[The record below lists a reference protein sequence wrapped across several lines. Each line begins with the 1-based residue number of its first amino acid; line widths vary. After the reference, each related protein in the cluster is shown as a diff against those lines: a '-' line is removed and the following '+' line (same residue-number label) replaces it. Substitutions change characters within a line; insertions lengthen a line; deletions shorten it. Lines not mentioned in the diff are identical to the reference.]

1 MILVHTC
8 DEQSII
14 LDLTNSI
21 VILSTGCV
29 SMYLTTDMI
38 TCALQ
43 LLE

>member
-14 LDLTNSI
+14 LDQMNSI
-21 VILSTGCV
+21 IILSTGCV
-29 SMYLTTDMI
+29 GMYPTTDMI
-38 TCALQ
+38 ACAIQ